1 MLDDIDHLLDEAIAS
16 HQARNFN
23 SASAKYLKIL
33 EKDASH
39 ADTNHNFGLLK
50 VELGLK
56 EEALIFLQTAI
67 NTNPNVLQYWITF
80 INTLTT
86 VEQFDDARA
95 VLDQAHLF
103 GHKDETLNHLKH
115 NLDLAQM
122 KYETLIKPN
131 QLNASKSDRHQT
143 NILSEMKLDKALKL
157 AKKKVINGLN
167 EEAKKIYKDI
177 LVKFPGNK
185 KAKNGLG
192 DLAGMLS
199 SFDKVS
205 KDQDPPQGQQQY
217 VIKLY
222 HQGQLKQ
229 SLQQVNIL
237 LQQFPNSSI
246 LYNISGVAYRG
257 LDQLDASIKSYE
269 KALSIK
275 PDFAEACYNMGNAL
289 RDQGKLNEALE
300 AYTKAISIK
309 PDYAD
314 AYNNMAVALK
324 KQGKL
329 EEAIEAY
336 TEVLA
341 IKPDYADAYFN
352 IGNAFQIQDKLE
364 EAIEAFTKAISIK
377 PDYADAYNNMAVA
390 LKKQGK
396 LEEAIEAYNN
406 TVSINPDH
414 WTAKHMLSA
423 LTGNKNSTAPRE
435 YVENLFDGYSKR
447 FETSLVHNL
456 EYKIPKLIRDILIK
470 PNSNESL
477 GSVLDLGCGTGL
489 FGFEIR
495 DHCSQLEGIDL
506 SNRMLELAKQKNV
519 YDKLS
524 QSDIVEYISNKP
536 LDFDYYIALD
546 VFVYVG
552 ELTEIFQLI
561 RSRNKKTG
569 HLVFSTE
576 HTELDGYHILKTG
589 RYSHSK
595 TYVENL
601 CKEFG
606 YKISHFSTTNLR
618 KEKEHFLTGGVYV
631 LEFGKEI

>member
-336 TEVLA
+336 
-341 IKPDYADAYFN
+341 
-352 IGNAFQIQDKLE
+352 
-364 EAIEAFTKAISIK
+364 
-377 PDYADAYNNMAVA
+377 
-390 LKKQGK
+390 
-396 LEEAIEAYNN
+396 NN

>member
-237 LQQFPNSSI
+237 LQQFPNSSN
-246 LYNISGVAYRG
+246 LYNIRGVAYRG

-300 AYTKAISIK
+300 AY
-309 PDYAD
+309 
-314 AYNNMAVALK
+314 
-324 KQGKL
+324 
-329 EEAIEAY
+329 
-336 TEVLA
+336 
-341 IKPDYADAYFN
+341 
-352 IGNAFQIQDKLE
+352 
-364 EAIEAFTKAISIK
+364 TKAISIK